1 MVEKSQP
8 CLLDKREE
16 WSGNSNWPQ
25 PVELK
30 ALTCKSKATSVESNQ
45 VQVPLDRSGLEFT
58 LHGPYTRTQVTGL
71 GLGLRLGRGLG
82 FGLGLDRGYGLRLG
96 LGLGLGLQWAA
107 KVGSTRQFMAHINNP
122 LGSLLFIWLSPGQLC
137 NARINKQTQRPAAK
151 VRIQSLT
158 SYCVNVMAS
167 QAKKLVADSGSLNKL
182 KAIENEVTIYMLH
195 KIFIV

>member
-1 MVEKSQP
+1 MLSLEELLARSPGVCAQTLDRAQIRAALSGRIYRKRAIWIYGCWWMVEKSQP

-137 NARINKQTQRPAAK
+137 NARINK
-151 VRIQSLT
+151 
-158 SYCVNVMAS
+158 
-167 QAKKLVADSGSLNKL
+167 
-182 KAIENEVTIYMLH
+182 
-195 KIFIV
+195 